1 MEASAIVVAG
11 GKSVRAN
18 GIDKNFF
25 KVEGNYVV
33 EYSLEV
39 FKNIEEISEII
50 LVVND
55 NNYQFAKELE
65 RKYGVLLVKGGAVRA
80 ESVKNG
86 VVAAKNEFVIVH
98 DGARPFVSKELVK
111 RVIKGLSEFPCVIPV
126 VPVKYT
132 IKEVEN
138 DLVVK
143 TPDRKKLFEVQTP
156 EGFRKKD
163 LLALYD
169 DFSSLD
175 DSVFDE
181 SILFERAGK
190 NVKVIEGD
198 DANLK
203 ITTAFDLLL
212 VEVLAK
218 RWKQK

>member
-1 MEASAIVVAG
+1 MVISAVVVAG

-18 GIDKNFF
+18 GVDKNFF
-25 KVEGNYVV
+25 KIESKYIV

-39 FKNIEEISEII
+39 FKSIEEISEII

-65 RKYGVLLVKGGAVRA
+65 RKYSVILVRGGEVRA

-86 VVAAKNEFVIVH
+86 VVAAKNDFVLVH
-98 DGARPFVSKELVK
+98 DGARPFVTKNLVK
-111 RVIKGLSEFPCVIPV
+111 RVIDGLSESPCVIPV
-126 VPVKYT
+126 VPVKCT

-143 TPDRKKLFEVQTP
+143 TPDRTKLFEVQTP
-156 EGFRKKD
+156 EGFIKKD
-163 LLALYD
+163 LTRLYEMTP
-169 DFSSLD
+169 SLD
-175 DSVFDE
+175 DSIFDE
-181 SILFERAGK
+181 SILFERAEER
-190 NVKVIEGD
+190 VKVVEGD
-198 DANLK
+198 DANFK

>member
-1 MEASAIVVAG
+1 MVISAVVVAG

-18 GIDKNFF
+18 GVDKNFF
-25 KVEGNYVV
+25 KIESKYIV

-39 FKNIEEISEII
+39 FKSIEEISEII

-65 RKYGVLLVKGGAVRA
+65 RKYSVILVRGGEVRA

-86 VVAAKNEFVIVH
+86 VVAAKNDFVLVH
-98 DGARPFVSKELVK
+98 DGARPFVTKNLVK
-111 RVIKGLSEFPCVIPV
+111 RVIDGLSESPCVIPV
-126 VPVKYT
+126 VPVKCT

-138 DLVVK
+138 DLVGK
-143 TPDRKKLFEVQTP
+143 TPDRTKLFEVQTP
-156 EGFRKKD
+156 EGFIKKD
-163 LLALYD
+163 LTRLYEMTP
-169 DFSSLD
+169 SLD
-175 DSVFDE
+175 DSIFDE
-181 SILFERAGK
+181 SILFERAEER
-190 NVKVIEGD
+190 VKVVEGD
-198 DANLK
+198 DANFK